1 MAAQVQERVQSVE
14 VSQGKGRVARR
25 LAAFTGGA
33 MSRAVEYT
41 GLVWFAL
48 MGDRR
53 VALMEEAIRKAAW
66 LAVMGERHR
75 QPGGRQL

>member
-1 MAAQVQERVQSVE
+1 
-14 VSQGKGRVARR
+14 
-25 LAAFTGGA
+25 